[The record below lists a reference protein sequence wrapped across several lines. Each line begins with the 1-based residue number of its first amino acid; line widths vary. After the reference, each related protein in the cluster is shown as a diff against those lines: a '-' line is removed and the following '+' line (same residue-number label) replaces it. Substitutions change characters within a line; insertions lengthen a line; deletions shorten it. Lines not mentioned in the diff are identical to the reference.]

1 MKVSILK
8 NSILFFFCLA
18 ICLINTRY
26 EIIAIHFP
34 RGHQKGD
41 YHLRVMTYN
50 VNASLGNEDSEVVK
64 EGIIIEVEKQNPD
77 ILLLQ
82 DLSQKV
88 FNKIHYSL
96 DSLFDYTDGIDS
108 KKVPY
113 RYWIYSKKPIRDFKS
128 YLCLSEI
135 DSIGISNLS
144 SDEIKKISKKMPLY
158 SAEIELE
165 TDRWVR
171 EFSCHLRSSAYST
184 ARRSMDKDAS
194 WMDGLPLYYKNYK
207 IGEMIR
213 NYQADNLRLHLEALE
228 VEDTPVIIAGD
239 FNDWSGSYCM
249 NTIRDG
255 KYKDAWWEGGFGLG
269 ITYDGWHLKLRLDHI
284 LYSHHFKLENV
295 YVEKSKFS
303 DHRPLVAD
311 FTLLDPHSSPC
322 IGGGTKPD

>member
-1 MKVSILK
+1 MLLLISIIIAL
-8 NSILFFFCLA
+8 
-18 ICLINTRY
+18 CLINKRY
-26 EIIAIHFP
+26 EVFALDFSKV
-34 RGHQKGD
+34 REKKDGCF
-41 YHLRVMTYN
+41 RVMTYN
-50 VNASLGNEDSEVVK
+50 VNASLGNEDEEVVK
-64 EGIIIEVEKQNPD
+64 ERIIYEVKKQKPD

-82 DLSQKV
+82 DLSQVV
-88 FNKIHYSL
+88 FNKIHSSL
-96 DSLFDYTDGIDS
+96 DSLFNYTDSIDS

-128 YLCLSEI
+128 YWCLSEI

-144 SDEIKKISKKMPLY
+144 SGEIKKITKKMPLY

-171 EFSCHLRSSAYST
+171 VFSCHLRSSAYST
-184 ARRSMDKDAS
+184 ARRSMDEDAS
-194 WMDGLPLYYKNYK
+194 WVDGLPLYYKYYK

-295 YVEKSKFS
+295 YVEKSDFS

-311 FTLLDPHSSPC
+311 FTLL
-322 IGGGTKPD
+322 PD